1 MKRYLLL
8 MVGASMLITANA
20 QAGDNNQL
28 QGAPEGYKMVW
39 NEEFDN
45 AANLTKN
52 WIAMDW
58 PAGRVN
64 KELQT
69 YKPGDRSYT
78 DRDGVDRKT
87 LEIKDGKLLINLFEG
102 KDGKIYSGRIDSRD
116 TTANHNGHAAWRYGY
131 MESRIKLPSG
141 KGTWPAYWMMPD
153 RGKNSDEGWPTCGE
167 IDIMEEVGNDPNVC
181 VCSLHAIGHYHVNNT
196 QVSDRKP
203 IDNMEGGWVTYALLW
218 DNDSISMY
226 ADGQRILTYPNDHNG
241 YVNWPYDRPYYITLN
256 LAYGGGW
263 GGAAGIQ
270 DQLKPCTMEVD
281 YVRVYQKTPEAL
293 NTDGTGTAYIQGAWN
308 AVAIDGIVPS
318 STFSSQ
324 TDNFI
329 PMTNDNKLL
338 SKTFT
343 VGKNLHKDRVGFVI
357 RPAADTGNVFRP
369 NGGTYNVTMEEND
382 LLTINGDGWIT
393 LKSGASL
400 ADGDTFVLVLDCSA
414 GTNNAVIRVVN
425 EIVPVEKP
433 EGVWIIGA
441 NNSVVPDMLTTDNIE
456 WKPEKA
462 LQMQESEEDVYT
474 YSFDLGTTLSR
485 TNVNFKFFCQA
496 GWGNEFKSGGSGYR
510 ISSASEYLGIGTGTN
525 GHDDGN
531 VYKLMDFPDDART
544 MVITV
549 NCKNGYRNA
558 VLNSYF
564 IYEGESPAKPEG
576 IWIIGADQSVVPGKI
591 DQGSWKWDESK
602 AILMNEENDIHT
614 YTFEL
619 DKTLSRNYINF
630 KFFPQN
636 GFNNADGVEEAFLGT
651 PATRSIDSF
660 HISSAS
666 EYLGIG
672 RGKDVNNVNN
682 GDVYKLKDFP
692 DRKYLELTVD
702 CSNGYNNA
710 IMRTNFTDSLP
721 TEVENISGDDEGENV
736 WYDLAGRRIDRPT
749 VPGFYIH
756 GHRKVLVK

>member
-153 RGKNSDEGWPTCGE
+153 RGKKSDEGWPTCGE

-181 VCSLHAIGHYHVNNT
+181 VSSLHAIGHYHVNNT
-196 QVSDRKP
+196 QVSNKKP

-241 YVNWPYDRPYYITLN
+241 HVNWPYDRPYYITLN

-281 YVRVYQKTPEAL
+281 YVRVYQKTPESL

-318 STFSSQ
+318 ETFSGS

-329 PMTNDNKLL
+329 PMANDNKLL

-357 RPAADTGNVFRP
+357 RPAADTGNAFRP
-369 NGGTYNVTMEEND
+369 DGGNFNVRMEEND
-382 LLTINGDGWIT
+382 LLTMNGDGWIT
-393 LKSGASL
+393 LKPGASL
-400 ADGDTFVLVLDCSA
+400 TDGDKLVLVLDCSA
-414 GTNNAVIRVVN
+414 G
-425 EIVPVEKP
+425 P
-433 EGVWIIGA
+433 
-441 NNSVVPDMLTTDNIE
+441 
-456 WKPEKA
+456 
-462 LQMQESEEDVYT
+462 
-474 YSFDLGTTLSR
+474 
-485 TNVNFKFFCQA
+485 
-496 GWGNEFKSGGSGYR
+496 SG
-510 ISSASEYLGIGTGTN
+510 
-525 GHDDGN
+525 
-531 VYKLMDFPDDART
+531 
-544 MVITV
+544 
-549 NCKNGYRNA
+549 A
-558 VLNSYF
+558 VLR
-564 IYEGESPAKPEG
+564 
-576 IWIIGADQSVVPGKI
+576 V
-591 DQGSWKWDESK
+591 SK
-602 AILMNEENDIHT
+602 
-614 YTFEL
+614 
-619 DKTLSRNYINF
+619 
-630 KFFPQN
+630 
-636 GFNNADGVEEAFLGT
+636 
-651 PATRSIDSF
+651 
-660 HISSAS
+660 
-666 EYLGIG
+666 
-672 RGKDVNNVNN
+672 
-682 GDVYKLKDFP
+682 
-692 DRKYLELTVD
+692 
-702 CSNGYNNA
+702 
-710 IMRTNFTDSLP
+710 
-721 TEVENISGDDEGENV
+721 
-736 WYDLAGRRIDRPT
+736 
-749 VPGFYIH
+749 
-756 GHRKVLVK
+756 